1 MEETISLK
9 ELTTIIKKRFG
20 MIIATSLIFAV
31 LSGVFTF
38 FFITKEYEV
47 STQFL
52 VNQRDADQTNAIQ
65 QSDIRTNIELI
76 NTYNVIIKSN
86 RILEEVVNELDLD
99 ISPGQLGNRIRV
111 ANENQ
116 SQVVTVTVKDP
127 NPIQA
132 ERIANTTVDV
142 FQEEIFELMNVDNV
156 SVLNRA
162 DVGNNPS
169 PVSPN
174 LTLNI
179 AIAFVLGA
187 MLAVGVTFL
196 LEYLDTSV
204 KTEDD
209 IERYLELPV
218 IGTISHMT
226 EADIQQH
233 AVKHHRARKERGA

>member
-9 ELTTIIKKRFG
+9 ELTAIIKKRLG
-20 MIIATSLIFAV
+20 MIIATSLLLAV
-31 LSGVFTF
+31 LSGIFTF
-38 FFITKEYEV
+38 FFITKEYQV

-52 VNQRDADQTNAIQ
+52 VNQQQTDQTNTINQ
-65 QSDIRTNIELI
+65 GDIRTNIELI
-76 NTYNVIIKSN
+76 NTYNVIIKSS

-99 ISPGQLGNRIRV
+99 LSASQLGSKISV

-116 SQVVTVTVKDP
+116 SQVVTVTVRDT
-127 NPIQA
+127 NPLRA
-132 ERIANTTVDV
+132 EDIANTTVDV

-162 DVGNNPS
+162 NAGLNPS

-179 AIAFVLGA
+179 AIAFVLGV
-187 MLAVGVTFL
+187 MLSIGLTFL

-204 KTEDD
+204 KIEED
-209 IERYLELPV
+209 IENYLDLPV
-218 IGTISHMT
+218 IGTVAHMA
-226 EADIQQH
+226 ESDIQQAASH
-233 AVKHHRARKERGA
+233 HHRARKERGA